1 MYTHFNPVEVRV
13 CFLVVIDFL
22 NCSYY
27 SAHILRKCGHILMF
41 DKQSAS
47 HLIELA
53 LQEDLGEAGD
63 LTSKATLSDNI
74 RLRGRIVAKADG
86 VIAGLPLVEMVYQ
99 QVDPSVEVHL
109 SSHDGDS
116 VTRGTLVAEVEGK
129 GQSILTGERVA
140 LNFLQR
146 LSGIASLTAQ
156 FVGAVS
162 GTKAVI
168 LDTRKTTP
176 GWRLLEK
183 YAVTQGGGQNHR
195 IGLYD
200 MVMIKDN
207 HIDGA
212 GSITAAVH
220 AVRAYQPAANVPI
233 EVEVRTLEELREVLP
248 LKVDR
253 VLLDNMTDDQMREA
267 VAITHGQVKLEA
279 SGNMSLERVP
289 AVAATGVD
297 FISVGALTHSA
308 PALDLSMKIVR
319 L

>member
-1 MYTHFNPVEVRV
+1 MLDR
-13 CFLVVIDFL
+13 D
-22 NCSYY
+22 
-27 SAHILRKCGHILMF
+27 A
-41 DKQSAS
+41 AA
-47 HLIELA
+47 HLIQLA
-53 LQEDLGEAGD
+53 LNEDLGTVGD
-63 LTSKATLSDNI
+63 LTSKATLGDAI

-86 VIAGLPLVEMVYQ
+86 VVAGLPLVAMVYDA
-99 QVDPSVEVHL
+99 VDTSVVVRLHVD
-109 SSHDGDS
+109 DGAV

-129 GQSILTGERVA
+129 GQSVLTGERVA
-140 LNFLQR
+140 LNFLQH
-146 LSGIASLTAQ
+146 LSGIASMTAE
-156 FVGAVS
+156 FVSAVR
-162 GTKAVI
+162 GTGAVI

-183 YAVTQGGGQNHR
+183 YAVTMGGGKNHR

-212 GSITAAVH
+212 GGITAAVT
-220 AVRAYQPAANVPI
+220 AVRKHAEATLAPI
-233 EVEVRTLEELREVLP
+233 EVEVRTLDELREVLP

-253 VLLDNMTDDQMREA
+253 VLLDNMTTEQMREA
-267 VAITHGQVKLEA
+267 VLITGGRVALEA
-279 SGNMSLERVP
+279 SGNMSLERLP

-308 PALDLSMKIVR
+308 PALDLSMKITR

>member
-1 MYTHFNPVEVRV
+1 
-13 CFLVVIDFL
+13 
-22 NCSYY
+22 
-27 SAHILRKCGHILMF
+27 MF
-41 DKQSAS
+41 DIESAA

-53 LQEDLGEAGD
+53 LREDLGEVGD
-63 LTSKATLSDNI
+63 LTSKATLSDTV
-74 RLRGRIVAKADG
+74 RLRGRIVAKAGG
-86 VIAGLPLVEMVYQ
+86 VIAGLALVGMVYQ
-99 QVDPSVEVHL
+99 QVDAMVTIHL
-109 SSHDGDS
+109 SAHDGEH
-116 VTRGTLVAEVEGK
+116 VTPGTLIAEVEGK

-146 LSGIASLTAQ
+146 LSGIATLTAQ

-176 GWRLLEK
+176 GWRSLEK

-200 MVMIKDN
+200 MVLIKDN

-212 GSITAAVH
+212 GSITAAVK
-220 AVRAYQPAANVPI
+220 AVRDCTEATQVPI
-233 EVEVRTLEELREVLP
+233 EVEVRNLDELREVLP
-248 LKVDR
+248 LNVDR

-267 VAITHGQVKLEA
+267 VKITKGRVKLEA
-279 SGNMSLERVP
+279 SGNMSLQRV
-289 AVAATGVD
+289 ANVAATGVD
-297 FISVGALTHSA
+297 YISVGALTHSA
-308 PALDLSMKIVR
+308 PALDLSMKIIR

>member
-1 MYTHFNPVEVRV
+1 
-13 CFLVVIDFL
+13 
-22 NCSYY
+22 
-27 SAHILRKCGHILMF
+27 MF

-53 LQEDLGEAGD
+53 LREDLGDAGD
-63 LTSKATLSDNI
+63 LTSKATLPDSV
-74 RLRGRIVAKADG
+74 RLRGRVVAKADG
-86 VIAGLPLVEMVYQ
+86 VIAGLPLIEMVYQ
-99 QVDPSVEVHL
+99 QIDPAVEVRL
-109 SSHDGDS
+109 SSRDGDT

-146 LSGIASLTAQ
+146 LSGIATLTAQ
-156 FVGAVS
+156 FVGAVA

-168 LDTRKTTP
+168 LDIRKTTP

-183 YAVTQGGGQNHR
+183 YAVVQGGGQNHR

-200 MVMIKDN
+200 MVLIKDN

-212 GSITAAVH
+212 GSITKAVE
-220 AVRAYQPAANVPI
+220 AVRAYQPASSVPI
-233 EVEVRTLEELREVLP
+233 EVEVRNFDELREVLP
-248 LKVDR
+248 LNVDR

-267 VAITHGQVKLEA
+267 VKITAGRVKLEA
-279 SGNMSLERVP
+279 SGNMNLQRV
-289 AVAATGVD
+289 ASVAATGVD
-297 FISVGALTHSA
+297 YISVGALTHSA